1 MTNENKTEN
10 VVEENVVNM
19 DTVVDNS
26 AEENS
31 TELTEVEK
39 LTAERDEWKDKSYR
53 LAAEMENVKKRT
65 EKDITDAKKYGV
77 TSFARELLDVQDNL
91 ERALAVL
98 EETDVAEDKKK
109 PMVEGVTMVKSQLVK
124 AFDRV
129 QIKKIEATGQKLNP
143 ELHQA
148 VMQIPSEEEAGTVV
162 QEIQAGYMIAD
173 RLLRPAMVGV
183 AVAKPEQEV

>member
-183 AVAKPEQEV
+183 AVAKPEQEA

>member
-26 AEENS
+26 TEENS

-183 AVAKPEQEV
+183 AVAKPEQEA

>member
-1 MTNENKTEN
+1 
-10 VVEENVVNM
+10 M

-26 AEENS
+26 TEENS

-183 AVAKPEQEV
+183 AVAKPEQEA

>member
-26 AEENS
+26 TEENS

>member
-31 TELTEVEK
+31 TELTEMEK

-183 AVAKPEQEV
+183 AVAKPEQEA

>member
-1 MTNENKTEN
+1 M
-10 VVEENVVNM
+10 
-19 DTVVDNS
+19 
-26 AEENS
+26 
-31 TELTEVEK
+31 EK

-109 PMVEGVTMVKSQLVK
+109 RMVEGGTMVKSHLVK

-183 AVAKPEQEV
+183 AVAKPEQEA